1 MIDYTTFILS
11 SCSKPIKLKQRSTL
25 INLKQCGNREREQHP
40 NNLEN
45 QRWGGSQW
53 WRETANLSL
62 NYGYRDMMESGYK
75 KRDGKKSFIN

>member
-1 MIDYTTFILS
+1 MET
-11 SCSKPIKLKQRSTL
+11 
-25 INLKQCGNREREQHP
+25 EREQHP

-45 QRWGGSQW
+45 QRWGESQW